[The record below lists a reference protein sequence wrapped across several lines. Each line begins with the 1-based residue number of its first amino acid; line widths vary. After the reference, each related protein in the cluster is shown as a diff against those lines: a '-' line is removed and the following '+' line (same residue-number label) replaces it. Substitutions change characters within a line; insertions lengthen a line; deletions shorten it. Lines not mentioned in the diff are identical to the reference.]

1 MDVCDEV
8 GPALMV
14 ELSRGVAT
22 SGECAEDQDRACS
35 RLLAALE
42 EAGTPLVSLGYGG
55 GDEIYGGDD
64 VGRTLYVLTG
74 GVARLFVTYP
84 AYAGSKDATFLLLGP
99 GEVFGYPVFAGGGSG
114 RVSAEAFMDCE
125 VVKIPGTF
133 LERTMRRR
141 PEVALEVAALLE
153 VRLVEYEELVRCL
166 LPRRTEVRLARVLP
180 ILARK
185 FGERSE
191 GGATIIE
198 LGLTRTDLAA
208 LVAATRESVTAAV
221 IRLREKRVLA
231 IDEGRIVL
239 LDPKRLAEVGLR

>member
-1 MDVCDEV
+1 M
-8 GPALMV
+8 
-14 ELSRGVAT
+14 
-22 SGECAEDQDRACS
+22 
-35 RLLAALE
+35 LAALK

-55 GDEIYGGDD
+55 GDEIYSGDE
-64 VGRTLYVLTG
+64 VGRALYVLTG

-99 GEVFGYPVFAGGGSG
+99 GEVFGYPVFAGGGPE
-114 RVSAEAFMDCE
+114 RVSAEAFADCE

-133 LERTMRRR
+133 LERAMRRR

-153 VRLVEYEELVRCL
+153 RRLVEYEELVGCL
-166 LPRRTEVRLARVLP
+166 QPRRTEVRLARVLP

-185 FGERSE
+185 FGERSD
-191 GGATIIE
+191 GGATAIG

-231 IDEGRIVL
+231 MDEGHLVL
-239 LDPKRLAEVGLR
+239 LDPERLAEVGLR